1 MCIPKD
7 KNKNVHSNTVHN
19 SKNQNKYSKTENNM
33 DSYVAVYEY
42 SGIVCSSKSRWSLST
57 RSNMAQT

>member
-33 DSYVAVYEY
+33 DSYIVVYEY
-42 SGIVCSSKSRWSLST
+42 NGIEQKSK
-57 RSNMAQT
+57 